1 MVQRN
6 GTWGYW
12 KPAVVG
18 EPATPD
24 EGPDW
29 DCNTEEGRGHL
40 ERDRVTISQGL
51 KRGGLKSYEYHKTLR
66 SDSKGKRI
74 TLLSSEKDRARPIDF
89 IRQ

>member
-24 EGPDW
+24 EGLDW

-40 ERDRVTISQGL
+40 ERYLVDILQGL
-51 KRGGLKSYEYHKTLR
+51 KSGARKSYENRKTLR

-74 TLLSSEKDRARPIDF
+74 TL
-89 IRQ
+89 

>member
-24 EGPDW
+24 EGPNW
-29 DCNTEEGRGHL
+29 DCNTEEVRGHL

-51 KRGGLKSYEYHKTLR
+51 KRG
-66 SDSKGKRI
+66 
-74 TLLSSEKDRARPIDF
+74 A
-89 IRQ
+89 